1 MTLKEFWRIAVL
13 GFKAGTR
20 DFYRPMKIPVLRY
33 PPKKYESRKGKDMSQ
48 NSISKLS
55 ASNQPSRAHDIRLS
69 TTGAQGLSLCVL
81 GWLLHLA
88 STWFWN
94 LKAIVSLE
102 PSRFFAHTLQFVA
115 WSMMTVGCL
124 QLISALV
131 VSLYRWIRKH
141 EA

>member
-1 MTLKEFWRIAVL
+1 MTLKEFWRIAML

-48 NSISKLS
+48 DSISKLS
-55 ASNQPSRAHDIRLS
+55 GFEQPSRAHDIRLS
-69 TTGAQGLSLCVL
+69 TTGAQGLSLSLL

-88 STWFWN
+88 TTWFWN
-94 LKAIVSLE
+94 LKAVVSLE
-102 PSRFFAHTLQFVA
+102 PSRFFAHTLQFAA
-115 WSMMTVGCL
+115 WSMMTVGFL

-131 VSLYRWIRKH
+131 VALYRWIRKH

>member
-1 MTLKEFWRIAVL
+1 
-13 GFKAGTR
+13 
-20 DFYRPMKIPVLRY
+20 
-33 PPKKYESRKGKDMSQ
+33 MSQ
-48 NSISKLS
+48 DYISKLLGS
-55 ASNQPSRAHDIRLS
+55 EQSSRAYDVRLS
-69 TTGAQGLSLCVL
+69 TTGAQGLSLCLL

-102 PSRFFAHTLQFVA
+102 PSKFFAHTLQFAA

-131 VSLYRWIRKH
+131 VALSRLIRKH
-141 EA
+141 KA

>member
-1 MTLKEFWRIAVL
+1 
-13 GFKAGTR
+13 
-20 DFYRPMKIPVLRY
+20 
-33 PPKKYESRKGKDMSQ
+33 MSQ
-48 NSISKLS
+48 DYISKLS
-55 ASNQPSRAHDIRLS
+55 GSNQPSHAYDVKLS
-69 TTGAQGLSLCVL
+69 TTGAQGLSLCLL

-102 PSRFFAHTLQFVA
+102 PSRFFAHTLQFTA

-131 VSLYRWIRKH
+131 VALSRLIRKH
-141 EA
+141 KA